1 MYCWKENNPV
11 ILQKIYKIAGLFLL
25 IIIVTMIQRHLEAS
39 VLALLKQFPCVGVVG
54 ARQVGKTTLV
64 KTLQGTAKKTLG
76 KTTQYLDLELPEDRT
91 KLTDAVLYL
100 SRFQDHLIIID
111 EIQQMPELFP
121 ILRALIDQHRI
132 PSRFLILGS
141 ASPALLTRSGESL
154 AGRIAYTEL
163 HPLMLTELQNA
174 QKPHKT
180 SDSALWE
187 EHWLKGGFP
196 DAFLASE
203 AQSWTWRGN
212 FLQSYRT
219 RDLPQLGINATPV
232 VLDRLL
238 KMTASL
244 SGEILNESMI
254 AKSLAIPSA
263 TVGAYIDVLEN
274 SYILRRVQ
282 SFEANI
288 RKRLVKRPKLYFLD
302 TGLLH
307 RLVGVQTAEELYGSP
322 LSGAS
327 FETYAVQQIIA
338 ALDETITPYFYRT
351 ADGAELDLVLVKGV
365 RAIASIEIKRSN
377 SPTIQRGTTVAVQDV
392 GTKHNFVLTPT
403 GGDYPLNATLWLTDL
418 QHIWAHLAELK
429 LLHTNEFA

>member
-1 MYCWKENNPV
+1 
-11 ILQKIYKIAGLFLL
+11 
-25 IIIVTMIQRHLEAS
+25 MIHRHLEARVVS
-39 VLALLKQFPCVGVVG
+39 LLKQFPCVGVVG

-64 KTLQGTAKKTLG
+64 KTLQAQTQHVLG
-76 KTTQYLDLELPEDRT
+76 KPAQYLDLELPEDRT
-91 KLTDAVLYL
+91 KLTDAALYL
-100 SRFQDHLIIID
+100 ARFSEQLIIID

-163 HPLMLTELQNA
+163 HPLMLSEIT
-174 QKPHKT
+174 T
-180 SDSALWE
+180 SEAASSQALSNQISSSVDVWE

-196 DAFLASE
+196 DAFLAAE
-203 AQSWTWRGN
+203 AESWTWRGN

-219 RDLPQLGINATPV
+219 RDLPQFGINATPV
-232 VLDRLL
+232 MLDRLL

-254 AKSLAIPSA
+254 AKSLGIASA
-263 TVGAYIDVLEN
+263 TVGAYLDVLEH

-327 FETYAVQQIIA
+327 FETYVVQQIIA
-338 ALDETITPYFYRT
+338 ALNETITPYFYRT
-351 ADGAELDLVLVKGV
+351 ADGAEIDLVLVKGV
-365 RAIASIEIKRSN
+365 KAQTSIEIKRSN
-377 SPTIQRGTTVAVQDV
+377 SPKIQRGTTLALSDV
-392 GTKHNFVLTPT
+392 GTKHNFVLTPS
-403 GGDYPLNATLWLTDL
+403 GGDYPLSNNLWFTDL
-418 QHIWAHLAELK
+418 RHIWGHLAK
-429 LLHTNEFA
+429 LNVLQG